1 MKNIITFLIEL
12 IRRNLMPIMATF
24 LALMSLQ
31 VHAQQIQFTA
41 SAKSVVAVGERFQLQ
56 YKINAE
62 GTGFKGPNIVDFNV
76 LTGPNTSTSSSVQII
91 GGQVTREVSYTY
103 TYVLAATKEGTFTIP
118 PATINY
124 DGRQFT
130 SNAVAIEVRRG
141 AAQQGAGQAQQQ
153 EDEIDVFLRA
163 EVSNST
169 PYLGEQVILT
179 YKLYFNNQI
188 SGHDGFQRIASF
200 PGFWV
205 KNLFPNQ
212 RDIPTTTEVI
222 NGKQYNVAEVRKF
235 ALFPQR
241 TGKIEIRPGEAEVTV
256 RVRTEGRRRSSD
268 PFFDSFFNDPFFSS
282 RHRDVSRQLSSNSL
296 TIDVKPLPT
305 RDRPADFGSAVGR
318 FTFSSEIDRKEVKT
332 NEPINIKL
340 TVSGSGN
347 IELFDVPR
355 MVFPPD
361 FDVFDPE
368 TRSNINV
375 SPSGVSGTRVFEYLI
390 IPRNPGTFTIRPL
403 EFSFFDPARNAYI
416 AERTPEYTIVV
427 ERGDDASSV
436 VTYGGSVRQE
446 GIQIIGADIRHI
458 KLPPYQF
465 RPLGVFFF
473 RSNTYFLMLLIPVLL
488 FVVVLIVWRK
498 QMKMRG
504 NTSLMKTRRAT
515 KVAKKRL
522 KAANRFMKEGKES
535 DFYNEISRALWGFLS
550 DKLSI
555 PAASLSMDNVRNR
568 MVAGKASEETI
579 KQFIDVLEQTEYTR
593 FAPGSKS
600 ENMDKIYKS
609 AIEIISKIENELK

>member
-12 IRRNLMPIMATF
+12 KRRNLMPIMATF

-31 VHAQQIQFTA
+31 VQAQQIQFTA

-62 GTGFKGPNIVDFNV
+62 GTGFRGPNIVDFNV

-124 DGRQFT
+124 DGRQLT

-609 AIEIISKIENELK
+609 AIVIISKIENELK

>member
-12 IRRNLMPIMATF
+12 KRRNLMPIMATF

-31 VHAQQIQFTA
+31 VQAQQIQFTA

-473 RSNTYFLMLLIPVLL
+473 RSNTYFVMLLIPVLL

>member
-12 IRRNLMPIMATF
+12 KRRNLMPIMATF

-31 VHAQQIQFTA
+31 VQAQQIQFTA

>member
-1 MKNIITFLIEL
+1 MKNISTFLIEL
-12 IRRNLMPIMATF
+12 KRRQVIPIMATF
-24 LALMSLQ
+24 LALLSLHVQ
-31 VHAQQIQFTA
+31 AQQIQFTA

-62 GTGFKGPNIVDFNV
+62 GTGFRGPNIVDFNV

-124 DGRQFT
+124 DDRQFT

-141 AAQQGAGQAQQQ
+141 AAQQGAGQTQQQ

-235 ALFPQR
+235 AIFPQR

-340 TVSGSGN
+340 TVRGSGN

-403 EFSFFDPARNAYI
+403 EFSFFDPARNTYI
-416 AERTPEYTIVV
+416 AEKTPEYTIVV

-473 RSNTYFLMLLIPVLL
+473 RSNTYFAMLLIPVLL

-498 QMKMRG
+498 QMKIRG

-522 KAANRFMKEGKES
+522 KVANRFMKEGKES

-568 MVAGKASEETI
+568 MVAGKASEATI

>member
-1 MKNIITFLIEL
+1 MEPK
-12 IRRNLMPIMATF
+12 RR
-24 LALMSLQ
+24 LAMLVIAALLFVMNTQ
-31 VHAQQIQFTA
+31 AQQVEFTA

-62 GTGFKGPNIVDFNV
+62 GTGFRGPNIVDFNV

-103 TYVLAATKEGTFTIP
+103 TYVLAATKEGTLTIP
-118 PATINY
+118 PATINF

-130 SNAVAIEVRRG
+130 SNAVKVEVRRG
-141 AAQQGAGQAQQQ
+141 AAQQGAGQAQQP
-153 EDEIDVFLRA
+153 EDEIDVFIRA

-200 PGFWV
+200 SGFWV
-205 KNLFPNQ
+205 KNLIPNQ
-212 RDIPTTTEVI
+212 REIPTTTEVI

-256 RVRTEGRRRSSD
+256 RVRTEGQRRSSD

-282 RHRDVSRQLSSNSL
+282 RHRDVSQQLSSNSL

-318 FTFSSEIDRKEVKT
+318 FTFSSEIDRKEVRT

-340 TVSGSGN
+340 TVKGSGN
-347 IELFDVPR
+347 VELFDVPR

-375 SPSGVSGTRVFEYLI
+375 SPAGVAGTRIFDYLV
-390 IPRNPGTFTIRPL
+390 IPRNPGTFTIRPV

-427 ERGDDASSV
+427 ERGDDASTI
-436 VTYGGSVRQE
+436 VTYGGSIRQE

-465 RPLGVFFF
+465 RPLNIFFF
-473 RSNTYFLMLLIPVLL
+473 RSNTYYLLLLIPVLL
-488 FVVVLIVWRK
+488 FAVVLIVWRK

-522 KAANRFMKEGKES
+522 KAANRFLKQGKES

-550 DKLSI
+550 DKLNI
-555 PAASLSMDNVRNR
+555 PAASLSLDNVRNR

-579 KQFIDVLEQTEYTR
+579 NQFINALTQTEYTR

>member
-31 VHAQQIQFTA
+31 VQAQQIQFTA

-62 GTGFKGPNIVDFNV
+62 GTGFRGPNIVDFNV

>member
-31 VHAQQIQFTA
+31 VQAQQIQFTA

>member
-12 IRRNLMPIMATF
+12 KRRNLMPIMATF

-31 VHAQQIQFTA
+31 VQAQQIQFTA

-609 AIEIISKIENELK
+609 AIVIISKIENELK

>member
-31 VHAQQIQFTA
+31 VQAQQIQFTA

-62 GTGFKGPNIVDFNV
+62 GTGFRGPNIVDFNV

-124 DGRQFT
+124 DGRQLT

-609 AIEIISKIENELK
+609 AIVIISKIENELK

>member
-31 VHAQQIQFTA
+31 VQAQQIQFTA

-62 GTGFKGPNIVDFNV
+62 GTGFRGPNIVDFNV

-124 DGRQFT
+124 DGRQLT

-504 NTSLMKTRRAT
+504 NSSLMKTRRAT

-609 AIEIISKIENELK
+609 AIVIISKIENELK

>member
-31 VHAQQIQFTA
+31 VQAQQIQFTA

-504 NTSLMKTRRAT
+504 NSSLMKTRRAT

>member
-31 VHAQQIQFTA
+31 VQAQQIQFTA

-62 GTGFKGPNIVDFNV
+62 GTGFRGPNIVDFNV

-124 DGRQFT
+124 DGRQLT